1 MRKFATIT
9 DLMDNPDNYTPISQE
24 VEISLYSFME
34 DVERRSIEEEQHAQV
49 SASKVFLSN

>member
-1 MRKFATIT
+1 MRKFATIS